1 MSATIKQI
9 AELSGVSRGTVDR
22 VLNNRGKVK
31 PQTEAT
37 VRRIAEQLGYQPNL
51 AGKALAVRKKAPVI
65 GVVVSSEEN
74 PFFEDVLRGVARA
87 EQELR
92 DYGVRVLCKPMKGYD
107 VQKQLALIDEIRG
120 EVNVLILNP
129 INDPKIAA
137 ALNGLQKDGVGVVTM
152 NNDIENCDRLCYV
165 GCDYERSG
173 RTACGMIALMTNG
186 QAKVGLLPGSKKI
199 LGHNQRVEG
208 FISAA
213 QERYPQMEITGLA
226 ETDDDDIVAFEETK
240 KLLAEKPHT
249 TALFVAAAGTY
260 GVCRAVES
268 LGKADEITIVCCDA
282 IPSTVEM
289 MKKGLIEA
297 TICQQPYTQGNKS
310 VHIAFDYVV
319 SGMRPEKDTFIVK
332 NEIKILE
339 NLSQEDRI

>member
-31 PQTEAT
+31 PQTEAA
-37 VRRIAEQLGYQPNL
+37 VRRVAEQLGYQPNL

-87 EQELR
+87 QQELK
-92 DYGVRVLCKPMKGYD
+92 DYGVRVLRKPMKGYD
-107 VQKQLALIDEIRG
+107 VKRQLALIDEIRD
-120 EVNVLILNP
+120 EINVLILNP

-137 ALNGLQKDGVGVVTM
+137 VLNDLQKNGVGVITM

-165 GCDYERSG
+165 GCDYIRSG

-199 LGHNQRVEG
+199 LGHNQRVQG
-208 FISAA
+208 FINAA
-213 QERYPQMEITGLA
+213 RERYPQMEITGVE
-226 ETDDDDIVAFEETK
+226 ETEDDDIVAFETTK
-240 KLLAEKPHT
+240 NLLAAQPQT

-260 GVCRAVES
+260 GVCRAVEA
-268 LGKADEITIVCCDA
+268 LHKTDEITIVCCDA

-289 MKKGLIEA
+289 MEKGVIEA
-297 TICQQPYTQGNKS
+297 TICQQPFTQGNKS

-319 SGMRPEKDTFIVK
+319 SGMRPQKDTFIVK

-339 NLSQEDRI
+339 NL